1 MMEMN
6 ITSDSNNKALDRREI
21 EFSVVQDAATVDKGE
36 IKKELCK
43 RLNLNPDSTII
54 NSLKQEFGVRRCSGM
69 ANSYRSKEEME
80 RLEPAYII
88 KRLSK
93 KKGATQQPTD
103 QADSAAAPKAKAEEK
118 QESKKA
124 DAAEGKEE
132 AK

>member
-1 MMEMN
+1 MDLN

-21 EFSVVQDAATVDKGE
+21 EFSVVQDSATANKDE
-36 IKKELCK
+36 IKRELCK
-43 RLNLNPDSTII
+43 RLNLDPDSTII
-54 NSLKQEFGVRRCSGM
+54 NSLKQEFGVRRCAGS

-93 KKGATQQPTD
+93 RREAKQQPPVVPAET
-103 QADSAAAPKAKAEEK
+103 AAAPKKEEK
-118 QESKKA
+118 QDAKPKKEEG
-124 DAAEGKEE
+124 AEGKEE